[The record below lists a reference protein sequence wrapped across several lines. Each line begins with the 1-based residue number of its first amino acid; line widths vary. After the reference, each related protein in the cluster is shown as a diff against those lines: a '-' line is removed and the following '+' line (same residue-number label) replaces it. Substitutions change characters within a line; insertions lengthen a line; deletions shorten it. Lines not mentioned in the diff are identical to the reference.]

1 MCDANANTN
10 ARIYTCE
17 PGQLK
22 RKRKCKRKAKIQ
34 VPSVPCHHGTV
45 QKKMAPTSSAISEE
59 KLLGSDRKFPV
70 FLDKSLPNLKKKPRR
85 PLLGKMWPD
94 KLAVKD
100 GIFYRRL

>member
-1 MCDANANTN
+1 MSVLGSS
-10 ARIYTCE
+10 RIGKVTLNKIASH
-17 PGQLK
+17 G
-22 RKRKCKRKAKIQ
+22 KRKAKIQ
-34 VPSVPCHHGTV
+34 VPSVPCRHGTV
-45 QKKMAPTSSAISEE
+45 QKKMAPTSSAISKE